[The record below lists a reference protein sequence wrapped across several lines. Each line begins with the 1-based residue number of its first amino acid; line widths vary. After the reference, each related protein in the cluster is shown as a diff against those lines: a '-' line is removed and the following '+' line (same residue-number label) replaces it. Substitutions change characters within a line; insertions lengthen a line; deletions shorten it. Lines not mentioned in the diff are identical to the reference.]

1 MYGLK
6 EHDLKN
12 IQKKYEVQKDY
23 LENHY
28 FVGESG
34 QFKSL
39 LDVSFSANHSKR
51 YYAEIINKINT
62 MNELIATETV
72 EYESIF
78 LTVTL
83 DGFYRD
89 FLKADFS
96 RYDEMKHYKDIP
108 NNERFGFLR
117 DKIENKEAFTIK
129 ELYNILNYQ
138 LHRFQKSNIFKRINE
153 DGFKK
158 HYIRVAEPHR
168 KDGVPHLHFMLYVP
182 TQYLYDLKQFYI
194 KYFNAPRNIKKLKG
208 CEEGQ
213 LIGFQWKIKSAPA
226 YILKYIFK
234 SFRNVEDEQEIDYL
248 QAWYIKNRIL
258 RVVTSHSLVPAWVYR
273 KIMPL
278 ETDWH
283 YLTDIRNN
291 ASCEWSK
298 EDDYFRFED
307 EENRVLEYNQGIYK
321 IFRNDRLIKEFGTK
335 RVITKK
341 RITKNKKFSLEELTE
356 HFEEN
361 NLKSHMIK
369 DSHISLQSI
378 ENLDSYTLMSKY
390 NYMKN
395 DNDFNFSLEL
405 YCKVQNELIE
415 RKLIVEKKQEP
426 KTFNTDFIFD
436 ESYYL
441 EYMNKRN
448 LFDYG
453 V

>member
-1 MYGLK
+1 MYGLNEK
-6 EHDLKN
+6 DL
-12 IQKKYEVQKDY
+12 IQVQKKFDVQKDY
-23 LENHY
+23 LNNHY

-34 QFKSL
+34 QVKSL

-62 MNELIATETV
+62 MNELVASETV

-89 FLKADFS
+89 FLKGKFS
-96 RYDEMKHYKDIP
+96 RYNELKHSKDIP
-108 NNERFGFLR
+108 NNERFGFLK
-117 DKIENKEAFTIK
+117 DKIEKKETFSIK
-129 ELYNILNYQ
+129 DLYNILNFQ
-138 LHRFQKSNIFKRINE
+138 LNRFQKSNIFKRIKE
-153 DGFKK
+153 DGYKK
-158 HYIRVAEPHR
+158 HYIRVAEPHK

-182 TQYLYDLKQFYI
+182 KEYLYDLKQFYI
-194 KYFNAPRNIKKLKG
+194 KYFSAPQNIKSLLG
-208 CEEGQ
+208 CDDGQ
-213 LIGFQWKIKSAPA
+213 LNGFQWKIESAPA

-234 SFRNVEDEQEIDYL
+234 SFRNVQDEEEIDYL

-258 RVVTSHSLVPAWVYR
+258 RVVTSHSLIPAWVYR

-278 ETDWH
+278 EMDWH
-283 YLTDIRNN
+283 YLTDIKNN
-291 ASCEWSK
+291 ATCEWSK

-321 IFRNDRLIKEFGTK
+321 IIRNDKIIKEFGTK

-341 RITKNKKFSLEELTE
+341 RISKNKDFSLDDLTE

-361 NLKSHMIK
+361 NIKSHMIK
-369 DSHISLQSI
+369 DSHINLQSI
-378 ENLDSYTLMSKY
+378 NKLDSYTLINKY
-390 NYMKN
+390 NLMKN

-405 YCKVQNELIE
+405 YCQVQNELIE
-415 RKLIVEKKQEP
+415 RKLIVGEIQEP
-426 KTFNTDFIFD
+426 KTFNTDFIFND
-436 ESYYL
+436 SFYL
-441 EYMNKRN
+441 EYMNNRN
-448 LFDYG
+448 LFEYG